1 MNTQQV
7 AWVLVAASVKTPR
20 HKAVASNSRRH
31 DLHYR
36 CILLSFPGLGLG
48 GSKSTLL
55 ISPSV
60 TGSSLETG
68 GAGMRNLLGSASR
81 TPVTSVRGGSKI
93 DSLERTSKL
102 ANPARKLSTAEIIA
116 LVRYEILR

>member
-1 MNTQQV
+1 MAQGRGILKESN
-7 AWVLVAASVKTPR
+7 ALFIAASVKTPR

-55 ISPSV
+55 IPPSV

-68 GAGMRNLLGSASR
+68 GAGKRNLFGSTISAPVVASR
-81 TPVTSVRGGSKI
+81 RGNSRN
-93 DSLERTSKL
+93 ERSI
-102 ANPARKLSTAEIIA
+102 RI
-116 LVRYEILR
+116 